1 MYDLLDVT
9 EEMLSGLVKSVT
21 GSYTTIL
28 HRDGKEYNINWER
41 PWKRYP
47 MIPCLE
53 EATGEKFPPADQLH
67 TEESS
72 IFLQNLCKKMKV
84 PCAILTPTKMIDA
97 LVGEL
102 IEPMI
107 DTAPGFIIGHPQ
119 V

>member
-21 GSYTTIL
+21 GSYNTTL

-41 PWKRYP
+41 PWKRYQ
-47 MIPCLE
+47 MIPTLE
-53 EATGEKFPPADQLH
+53 EITGEKFPPPDQLH
-67 TEESS
+67 TEESTV
-72 IFLQNLCKKMKV
+72 FLQKLIKKMNV
-84 PCAILTPTKMIDA
+84 PCAIITPTKMIDA

-102 IEPMI
+102 IEPLI
-107 DTAPGFIIGHPQ
+107 HDAPGFIVGHPQ